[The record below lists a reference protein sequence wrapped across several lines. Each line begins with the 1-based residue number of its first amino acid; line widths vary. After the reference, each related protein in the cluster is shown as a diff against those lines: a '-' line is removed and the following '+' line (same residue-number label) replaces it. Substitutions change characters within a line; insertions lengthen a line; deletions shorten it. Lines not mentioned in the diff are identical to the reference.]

1 MTKDAL
7 GSAEMASHQVWERK
21 ADQKRSACATSGVMK
36 QTEYGGREEG
46 SACGELFEE
55 SKQSNWR
62 DWTAFVGGRDK
73 SSHERTQLRTS
84 DEV

>member
-7 GSAEMASHQVWERK
+7 GSAEMASHQVWGRK
-21 ADQKRSACATSGVMK
+21 ADQKRSALCRTSCVMK

-46 SACGELFEE
+46 SACGELLEV

-62 DWTAFVGGRDK
+62 DWTAFVGGRDESVSRADTTPNK
-73 SSHERTQLRTS
+73 
-84 DEV
+84 